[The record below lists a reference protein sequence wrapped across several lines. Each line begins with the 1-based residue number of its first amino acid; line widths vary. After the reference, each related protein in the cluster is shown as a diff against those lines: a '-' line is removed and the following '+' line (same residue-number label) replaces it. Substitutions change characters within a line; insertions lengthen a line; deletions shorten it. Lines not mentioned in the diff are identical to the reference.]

1 MFNQFF
7 SSFKDLHMPLLLIIG
22 LMIIASFVFS
32 IVLKKIK
39 FPAVVAYMMMGIILG
54 PSVTG
59 IINESLL
66 NNLAFLTKAIL
77 AFVALKIGM
86 EIDINE
92 LRTKGKKIITTA
104 ISESTGAAFFVIITI
119 YILTG
124 DTALSLLLGAVA
136 PASAPAGTMAV
147 IDEYKTKGSLTHTM
161 ISIVG
166 IDDGLGVIL
175 FGLITP
181 VATFIITQSANV
193 DNNLLISLLKPFA
206 EIIFS
211 ILLGYILGKI
221 FIFAGKEKRNL
232 HFAMTLTFGF
242 VIILTGIC
250 QMVGLSFIL
259 ANMAMGITIGND
271 NKHQFMREIEEKDI
285 GIILPLFFLLFFTIA
300 GANLHIQML
309 PELGMIGLVYIIAR
323 IIGKF
328 SGSYFGSG
336 ICKMEHKIRNYLGFG
351 LLSQAGVAIGLS
363 LILKQQLNGVGPI
376 VEGTNYTI
384 GDQIGSTIFTTITAT
399 SVFFEIIGPIAAKFG
414 LKKAGEIK
422 KDNEHI
428 PNKN

>member
-7 SSFKDLHMPLLLIIG
+7 SSLQDIDLPLLLIIG
-22 LMIIASFVFS
+22 FMICASFVFS
-32 IVLKKIK
+32 ILFKKIK
-39 FPAVVAYMMMGIILG
+39 LPSVVAYMVMGIILG

-59 IINESLL
+59 IIDDALL

-86 EIDINE
+86 EINFNE

-104 ISESTGAAFFVIITI
+104 ISESTGTVVLVVMAA

-124 DTALSLLLGAVA
+124 DAALSLLLGAVA

-147 IDEYKTKGSLTHTM
+147 IDEYKTKGSLTQTM

-181 VATFIITQSANV
+181 IATFIIIQSDVNQT
-193 DNNLLISLLKPFA
+193 LLLSFLTPFA

-211 ILLGYILGKI
+211 ILLGYIFGKI

-232 HFAMTLTFGF
+232 HYAMTLTFAF
-242 VIILTGIC
+242 VIMLTGIC
-250 QMVGLSFIL
+250 QILELSFIL
-259 ANMAMGITIGND
+259 ANMTLGITIGND
-271 NKHQFMREIEEKDI
+271 QKHKFMREIEEKDI

-309 PELGMIGLVYIIAR
+309 PDLGIIGVVYILGRMA
-323 IIGKF
+323 GKF
-328 SGSYFGSG
+328 SGSYIGAKLG
-336 ICKMEHKIRNYLGFG
+336 KMERKIQNYLGFG
-351 LLSQAGVAIGLS
+351 ILSQAGVAIGLS
-363 LILKQQLNGVGPI
+363 LILKQKLQGIGPMI
-376 VEGTNYTI
+376 EGEAFTTGDYI
-384 GDQIGSTIFTTITAT
+384 GRTIFTTITAT
-399 SVFFEIIGPIAAKFG
+399 SVFFEIIGPISAKFG
-414 LKKAGEIK
+414 LKKAGEL
-422 KDNEHI
+422 
-428 PNKN
+428 NKGT

>member
-1 MFNQFF
+1 
-7 SSFKDLHMPLLLIIG
+7 
-22 LMIIASFVFS
+22 MICASFVFS
-32 IVLKKIK
+32 VLFKKIK
-39 FPAVVAYMMMGIILG
+39 LPSVVAYMIMGIILG

-59 IINESLL
+59 ILDNTLL

-77 AFVALKIGM
+77 AFVALKIGI

-104 ISESTGAAFFVIITI
+104 ISESTAAVVFVVITA
-119 YILTG
+119 YILTN
-124 DTALSLLLGAVA
+124 DLALSLLLGALA

-147 IDEYKTKGSLTHTM
+147 VDEYKTKGSLTHTM

-181 VATFIITQSANV
+181 VATFIITQSSTI
-193 DNNLLISLLKPFA
+193 DQNLLISFLKPFA

-211 ILLGYILGKI
+211 ILLGYLFGKI

-250 QMVGLSFIL
+250 QMLGLSFIL
-259 ANMAMGITIGND
+259 ANMTLGITIGND
-271 NKHQFMREIEEKDI
+271 HKHQFMREIEEKDI

-300 GANLHIQML
+300 GANLHINML
-309 PELGMIGLVYIIAR
+309 PELGLIGVVYILGRVA
-323 IIGKF
+323 GKL
-328 SGSYFGSG
+328 SGSYLGARLG
-336 ICKMEHKIRNYLGFG
+336 KMERKIQHFLGFG
-351 LLSQAGVAIGLS
+351 LLSQAGIAIGLA
-363 LILKQQLNGVGPI
+363 LILKQQLQGVGPM
-376 VEGTNYTI
+376 VEGEAYTTGDYI
-384 GDQIGSTIFTTITAT
+384 GRTIFTTITAT
-399 SVFFEIIGPIAAKFG
+399 SVFFEISGPIFAKFG
-414 LKKAGEIK
+414 LKKAGEI
-422 KDNEHI
+422 NE
-428 PNKN
+428 NKT